1 VRVLFFVR
9 YVFRRFPLLLIANTL
24 LLVLAGMTDAVSLLT
39 LAPIADLL
47 INPDLQEAS
56 PVTLQVVT
64 VMTSVGVPA
73 TLWSLLAAFLGLN
86 LLKNGFQILATHFV
100 LRIKYAVLRG
110 LVVGTFEEF
119 FNARWYF
126 FSSGRQGNLLNTF
139 TRETNV
145 VGDAFA
151 GMGRLF
157 AGVVQVI
164 LYLLVPFYLSWQV
177 TSVSLATALLLAG
190 PFVLLGRVSYRLG
203 QRNTS
208 TANQVTSIIQES
220 LGSAKVI
227 LGFANQHKSAEALS
241 HAFEAH
247 RRATLKSQTL
257 GIAMPLVYQPLGLL
271 VLIAAL
277 FVSQMIAFPL
287 SELAVVIY
295 ALYRI
300 VPVVGRLTGEK
311 NLMDNSFPAYEQVM
325 HLTQR
330 AQGLRQ
336 PTGTRAFTGITDRI
350 ATEGL
355 SFAHPDHEPAL
366 VDINVC
372 IPQGEMIA
380 FVGESGAGKS
390 TLIDVIM
397 GLQEPLAGQITI
409 DGVPLSDFDIYSYR
423 RRIGYVPQDSVL
435 FNMTIKDNLL
445 WANEAAT
452 EQEIKRACQQAN
464 ADQFIEEFPKGYN
477 TLVGDRGVRLSG
489 GQAQRIALAR
499 AILRKPDLL
508 ILDEATSSLDTRAE
522 RLIQQAIE
530 NVARETT
537 VVVIAHRLSTIINA
551 DYIYV
556 LRDGRV
562 VEEGTYSK
570 LVRMDG
576 YFNRMAQS
584 QVLKS
589 AQ

>member
-1 VRVLFFVR
+1 MRVLFFVR